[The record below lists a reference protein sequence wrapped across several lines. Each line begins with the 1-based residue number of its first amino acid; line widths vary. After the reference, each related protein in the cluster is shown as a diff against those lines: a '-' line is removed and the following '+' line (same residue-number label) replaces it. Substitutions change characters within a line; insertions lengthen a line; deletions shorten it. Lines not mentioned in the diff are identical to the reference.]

1 MPGRHTI
8 FTPFGQQ
15 MAPTGNERKREKK
28 KDSTVE
34 FRVLALGAH
43 APAGLLTGVRLRR
56 TTDTHT
62 YYSTYF
68 RVYVGRAASKCARV
82 AVGGLARRLCRPRA
96 GSKQHLGLVDE
107 REGVER
113 GRCCARAGSCGGAER
128 AR

>member
-1 MPGRHTI
+1 MCGLHTI

-15 MAPTGNERKREKK
+15 MAPTGNERKREKE

-62 YYSTYF
+62 HYSSYF
-68 RVYVGRAASKCARV
+68 RVYGGGVAWKCTRV
-82 AVGGLARRLCRPRA
+82 AVRGLARRLCRPRA

-107 REGVER
+107 REGVEG
-113 GRCCARAGSCGGAER
+113 GRCCARAGCCGGAAR

>member
-1 MPGRHTI
+1 MCGLHTI

-15 MAPTGNERKREKK
+15 MAPTGNERKREKE

-62 YYSTYF
+62 HYSSYF
-68 RVYVGRAASKCARV
+68 RVYGGCAALERARV

-113 GRCCARAGSCGGAER
+113 GRCCARAGSCGGAAR